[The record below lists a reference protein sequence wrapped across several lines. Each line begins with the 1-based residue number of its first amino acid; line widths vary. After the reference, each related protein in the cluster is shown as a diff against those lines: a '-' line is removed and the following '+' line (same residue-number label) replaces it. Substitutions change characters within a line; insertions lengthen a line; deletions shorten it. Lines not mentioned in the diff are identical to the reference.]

1 MFEAPGYTTEDEAPA
16 GPTSGTD
23 GTGSMV
29 DSNQSRFDTS
39 HALRLFPTFVWK
51 ADLKR
56 DISQG
61 INDDILNWLANMR
74 RSLPELRPGQA
85 WQSDQVLHRF
95 DEFRELVSCI
105 DEVATKVLDYLK
117 IEYDAFEITACWA
130 NVSAPG
136 AAHHSHSHPNNFLSG
151 VYYAK
156 THEGADTIN
165 FHDPRNQTGIIR
177 PPVTELTAENTD
189 QVVVNVIDGT
199 LLVFPAWL
207 QHSVDA
213 NLGVGERISI
223 SFNIMFSS
231 YTESMSRPL
240 WDPQ

>member
-1 MFEAPGYTTEDEAPA
+1 
-16 GPTSGTD
+16 
-23 GTGSMV
+23 MV

-56 DISQG
+56 EISQS
-61 INDDILNWLANMR
+61 INDDILNLLADTR
-74 RSLPELRPGQA
+74 RSQPELQPGQA
-85 WQSDQVLHRF
+85 WQSDQALHRI
-95 DEFRELVSCI
+95 DEFQNLVSCI
-105 DEVATKVLDYLK
+105 NEVATNVLDYLK
-117 IEYDAFEITACWA
+117 IGYDAFEITACWA

-136 AAHHSHSHPNNFLSG
+136 AAHRVHSHPNNFLSG

-156 THEGADTIN
+156 THDGADTIN

-207 QHSVDA
+207 THSVDA
-213 NLGVGERISI
+213 NIGVGERISI

-231 YTESMSRPL
+231 YMESMSGPL
-240 WDPQ
+240 WGAQ